1 MIKTGIFPGSFN
13 PVHIGHLALA
23 NYIAEYEG
31 YDEIWFLI
39 TPQNPTKGE
48 EDLIPQ
54 EMRLELVEQSIA
66 GYEKFKTCTIEWEL
80 PRPVYTVNTLQKLR
94 IAYPERVFELIIGA
108 DNWRTFHRWKDYQII
123 LKNFQVLVYPRKGL
137 DKVNYNHY
145 NVRYCEAPMIEISSS
160 FIRKSLK
167 EGKDIRFFLPD
178 GVYEK
183 ILSENILDNF
193 INKNEEIDLSGNIET
208 AFGSSQLKID
218 IDDIV

>member
-13 PVHIGHLALA
+13 PIHIGHLALA
-23 NYIAEYEG
+23 NFIAEFEK

-39 TPQNPTKGE
+39 TPQNPTKSE
-48 EDLIPQ
+48 EEELLPQ

-94 IAYPERVFELIIGA
+94 RKYPDRIFELIIGA
-108 DNWRTFHRWKDYQII
+108 DNWQSFHRWKDYQII
-123 LKNFQVLVYPRKGL
+123 LKNFRVVVYPRKGV
-137 DKVNYNHY
+137 DKFSFGHD

-160 FIRKSLK
+160 FIRKKLK
-167 EGKDIRFFLPD
+167 EGKDIRFFLPA

-183 ILSENILDNF
+183 ILSEIILDEPNILD
-193 INKNEEIDLSGNIET
+193 EPTD
-208 AFGSSQLKID
+208 
-218 IDDIV
+218 